1 MIEQRRKNVVQL
13 SVSCNHD
20 FFVENFMDALHHLLQ
35 WTDCTLFISFNIK
48 QIKL

>member
-20 FFVENFMDALHHLLQ
+20 FLLKIL
-35 WTDCTLFISFNIK
+35 WTLFIIYYSGQIVLFFISFNIK